1 VLSFSFLRILG
12 LPAIAFATQWY
23 VDVNLRPFGL
33 SLLGWD
39 SCFFGLSFAVMF
51 VLGATGFIALV
62 SSLVV
67 AVADKLRAIYPN

>member
-1 VLSFSFLRILG
+1 
-12 LPAIAFATQWY
+12 
-23 VDVNLRPFGL
+23 
-33 SLLGWD
+33 LLGWD